1 MATKYGYVQRDPQ
14 DTQLNWNQI
23 ATDTVDMLN
32 NEVKVREEKKLQLIK
47 PLRIIKLFLIM
58 FLKEKILN

>member
-32 NEVKVREEKKLQLIK
+32 NEVKVREEKKAAIDKATQDYQT
-47 PLRIIKLFLIM
+47 
-58 FLKEKILN
+58 ILNLMSSL

>member
-1 MATKYGYVQRDPQ
+1 MATKYGYVQQDPQ

-32 NEVKVREEKKLQLIK
+32 NEVKVREEKKAAFDKSTQDYQT
-47 PLRIIKLFLIM
+47 
-58 FLKEKILN
+58 ILNNVPQ